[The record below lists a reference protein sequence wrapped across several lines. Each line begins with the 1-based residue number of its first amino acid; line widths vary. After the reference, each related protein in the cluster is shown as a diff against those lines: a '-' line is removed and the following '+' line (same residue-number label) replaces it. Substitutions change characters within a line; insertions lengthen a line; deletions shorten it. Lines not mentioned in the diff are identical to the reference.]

1 MAVTVNDNAKFRRL
15 WPQVESTEIVQHVNG
30 YSSRFDDLAFRQS
43 ARPRPSVDIAP
54 NRGQRRDLRQSLED
68 SGSADVASMK
78 NAIRSAQRFDGL
90 RPKKPVC
97 IGDHSK
103 DRRSQNH
110 HKPILVPSQT
120 AGNSKAILRRT
131 PAGEVQIP
139 PTEQNLVEVLR
150 RYWGYHQFRPR
161 QENVIRSLLA
171 ARDTCVV
178 MPTGGGK
185 SLCYQLPAVILG
197 KTAVVVSPL
206 IALMQ
211 DQAAQLAQMG
221 IPANVINSHQS
232 PAERRHVMEHATRG
246 EYRLLYLSPERLAAG
261 NTFEWLSKVPV
272 GFFAVDEA
280 HCISEWGHE
289 FRPDYRQLSRLRTS
303 FPQLP
308 IAAFTA
314 SATQQV
320 RHDILKQL
328 QMRDPHLYIASFH
341 RKNLNYLVHECEART
356 QMELLS
362 SALKHYAGESVI
374 VYSPTIRRVEETV
387 EYLEENGI
395 AAVPYHA
402 KMEAPMRRQNQERWM
417 SDEVRVLVGTIAFG
431 LGINKPAVRA
441 VIHLSLPQSIEQYYQ
456 EAGRAGRDGR
466 PADCVLLWQKRD
478 HVLLEYFINKISDD
492 AERERATVRKRV
504 ISRFADS
511 HGCRHRQIC
520 QHFGESPKWEKCGR
534 CDNCGVKPEW
544 LKNETYMPQVRD
556 RFSDVNRG
564 ANLGSYDYPRI
575 LPTDKPRAKVAPSG
589 EANPQLADYLREWR
603 RNMAREN
610 KVPAY
615 IVLHDSTLEELC
627 RRRPK
632 TLAELKQVGGIGEKK
647 AEVYGVEILQALR
660 NFGEGARA
668 TQTASREPA
677 PAEQT
682 LKLLNEGHSFEE
694 IARIRARQ
702 ISTIVHTVAS
712 LIETGQVKLNSKWI
726 SPDAQPLIEAAC
738 EKHGVE
744 KLKDIKEAVPPYV
757 SFEDIRLVV
766 AHLRAENPVKCKTA

>member
-1 MAVTVNDNAKFRRL
+1 VPET
-15 WPQVESTEIVQHVNG
+15 G
-30 YSSRFDDLAFRQS
+30 
-43 ARPRPSVDIAP
+43 P
-54 NRGQRRDLRQSLED
+54 NLSE
-68 SGSADVASMK
+68 A
-78 NAIRSAQRFDGL
+78 
-90 RPKKPVC
+90 
-97 IGDHSK
+97 
-103 DRRSQNH
+103 
-110 HKPILVPSQT
+110 
-120 AGNSKAILRRT
+120 
-131 PAGEVQIP
+131 
-139 PTEQNLVEVLR
+139 LR
-150 RYWGYHQFRPR
+150 RYWGYHEFRPK

-171 ARDTCVV
+171 AHDTCVV

-185 SLCYQLPAVILG
+185 SLCYQLPAVISG

-221 IPANVINSHQS
+221 IPAAAINSFQS
-232 PAERRHVMEHATRG
+232 SAERRQVMEKASHG
-246 EYRLLYLSPERLAAG
+246 EYRLLYLSPEKLAAE
-261 NTFEWLSKVPV
+261 NTFDWLTKVPV

-289 FRPDYRQLSRLRTS
+289 FRPDYRQLSRLRTR
-303 FPQLP
+303 FPGIP

-314 SATQQV
+314 SATRQV

-341 RKNLNYLVHECEART
+341 RQNLSYVVHECEART

-362 SALKHYAGESVI
+362 RALRHYAGESVI

-387 EYLEENGI
+387 EYLEESGI
-395 AAVPYHA
+395 AAIPYHA

-441 VIHLSLPQSIEQYYQ
+441 VIHLSLPKSIEQYYQ

-478 HVLLEYFINKISDD
+478 HVLLDYFIGKISDD
-492 AERERATVRKRV
+492 AERERSSERKRV

-511 HGCRHRQIC
+511 RGCRHRQIC
-520 QHFGESPKWEKCGR
+520 LHFGETPKWERCGNCDR
-534 CDNCGVKPEW
+534 CGAKPEW
-544 LKNETYMPQVRD
+544 LKKEIVRVDLPEVTARQAQFPPTSSPKFYTPQLRSEKPRVRD
-556 RFSDVNRG
+556 
-564 ANLGSYDYPRI
+564 L
-575 LPTDKPRAKVAPSG
+575 APA
-589 EANPQLADYLREWR
+589 EADPALADYLREWR
-603 RNMAREN
+603 RTMAREN

-615 IVLHDSTLEELC
+615 IILHDSTLEELC
-627 RRRPK
+627 RRRPANF
-632 TLAELKQVGGIGEKK
+632 AELKQVPGIGEKK
-647 AEVYGVEILQALR
+647 ADVYGAELLQALR
-660 NFGEGARA
+660 NFSDGARA
-668 TQTASREPA
+668 TQATAKEPA

-682 LKLLNEGHSFEE
+682 LRLLNEGRSFEE

-702 ISTIVHTVAS
+702 ISTVVCTVAS
-712 LIETGQVKLNSKWI
+712 LIETGQVKLDPKWI

-738 EKHGVE
+738 LKQGVE
-744 KLKDIKEAVPPYV
+744 RLKDIKEAVPPYV

-766 AHLRAENPVKCKTA
+766 AHLRAENRVRAKTA